1 MQFKSKIQLQG
12 KVCERFGIIMIAA
25 LKTNKHG
32 LIFTQVTIINQHNLT
47 KPIKKKQQQKKP
59 TLNNPSQYKQ
69 EKVSEPLWHRFLQKY
84 FKSRDPNQSMN
95 NI

>member
-12 KVCERFGIIMIAA
+12 KVCEHFGIIMIAA
-25 LKTNKHG
+25 WKTNKHG
-32 LIFTQVTIINQHNLT
+32 LIFTQVTIIDQHNLT
-47 KPIKKKQQQKKP
+47 KPKKTNKKKN
-59 TLNNPSQYKQ
+59 TPSQYKQ

-84 FKSRDPNQSMN
+84 FKSRDPSQSMN

>member
-1 MQFKSKIQLQG
+1 
-12 KVCERFGIIMIAA
+12 MIAA

-47 KPIKKKQQQKKP
+47 KPIKKKQQQKKT

-69 EKVSEPLWHRFLQKY
+69 EKVSEPL
-84 FKSRDPNQSMN
+84 
-95 NI
+95 